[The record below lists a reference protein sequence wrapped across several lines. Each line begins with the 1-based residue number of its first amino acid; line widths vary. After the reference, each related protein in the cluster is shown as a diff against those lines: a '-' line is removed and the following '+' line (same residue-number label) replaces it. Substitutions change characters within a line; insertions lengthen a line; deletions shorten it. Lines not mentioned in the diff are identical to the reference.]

1 MTEYARSA
9 RSLDGLDDSISSNK
23 IRQKTTRY
31 DNRAKG
37 IDKQIPFHNFID
49 DFTVNLWK
57 KRQRKYLSL
66 RLLS

>member
-1 MTEYARSA
+1 MIGFLQIKY
-9 RSLDGLDDSISSNK
+9 DK
-23 IRQKTTRY
+23 KRQDTTRY

-37 IDKQIPFHNFID
+37 IDKQIPFLNFID

-66 RLLS
+66 KLLS